1 MQFFI
6 IVLNDIV
13 RTFSV
18 VGRGINCTYS
28 FTYKNALASF
38 KNAKAKDR
46 VIGYIDHPTDRFSYI
61 FEIEKKIDDKTCVLR
76 KLLETEKGMHL
87 SDVSY
92 DISNLIIRNK
102 STNLFL
108 EITEDTYNR
117 LVRKMLG
124 DSTKAYLSYITEV
137 ARPIKYETGYKCYA
151 KRNRIVF
158 GAPGTGKSFQLNEEK
173 KELLKENRDGYERVT
188 FHPDYTYGS
197 FVGTYKPVPCLDSEG
212 KDAITYKYVPGPFM
226 RVLVKALR
234 NSKTDNPKPFLLL
247 VEEINRADVAS
258 VFGDI
263 FQLLDRNKKHYS
275 EYPIQTSEDIR
286 HYLSENLGGIDEDYA
301 EIRIP
306 DNMFIWA
313 TMNSADQGVFPMDT
327 AFKRRWDFTY
337 LGIDNNDT
345 DIEKYVVELPNGRIA
360 WNKLRKAINA
370 QLSSVRINEDKL
382 LGPFFIKPDSID
394 KVNGNE
400 YEFDTKQ
407 FIEVFKNKVI
417 MYLFED
423 AAKRRPSDVFAPSG
437 AGNAFLYS
445 DICNRFEK
453 NGTKIFVDAICNV
466 DMSVPN
472 YTGTKEKTTKDDDK

>member
-1 MQFFI
+1 MKFFV

-13 RTFSV
+13 KTFSV

-38 KNAKAKDR
+38 KDANPDDR
-46 VIGYIDHPTDRFSYI
+46 VIGYIDSPTDRFSYI

-76 KLLETEKGMHL
+76 KLLETEKGMTL
-87 SDVSY
+87 SDVPY
-92 DISNLIIRNK
+92 EVSNLIISNK

-108 EITEDTYNR
+108 EIAEDTYNR

-124 DSTKAYLSYITEV
+124 ESTKEYLSYITEG
-137 ARPIKYETGYKCYA
+137 ARPIKYKTGYKDER

-158 GAPGTGKSFQLNEEK
+158 GAPGTGKSFQLNNEK
-173 KELLKENRDGYERVT
+173 DDLLKGNPDGYERVT

-226 RVLVKALR
+226 RVLVKALKS
-234 NSKTDNPKPFLLL
+234 SKTDTPMPFLLL
-247 VEEINRADVAS
+247 IEEINRADVAS
-258 VFGDI
+258 VFGDV
-263 FQLLDRNKKHYS
+263 FQLLDRNKTFYS

-286 HYLSENLGGIDEDYA
+286 HYLSENLGGNDEDYA

-337 LGIDNNDT
+337 LGINNNDS
-345 DIEKYVVELPNGRIA
+345 DIEKYTVQLPNGKIY

-370 QLSSVRINEDKL
+370 QLSSMRINEDKL
-382 LGPFFIKPDSID
+382 LGPFFIKPESID
-394 KVNGNE
+394 KVAGE
-400 YEFDTKQ
+400 DYEFDATK
-407 FIEVFKNKVI
+407 FMEVFKNKVI

-423 AAKRRPSDVFAPSG
+423 AAKRRPSDIFVPNG
-437 AGNAFLYS
+437 DGNAFLYS

-453 NGTKIFVDAICNV
+453 VGTKIFVDAISNV
-466 DMSVPN
+466 DISAPTSAVT
-472 YTGTKEKTTKDDDK
+472 TGNDTKDNDK